1 MLQTARVLAFAL
13 LLAAL
18 PPAQASPQRI
28 VSLGLCTDQLVLLL
42 AERAQ
47 IASLSVWAAD
57 PDLSY
62 LVDEVG
68 DIPLNNASAERVI
81 GFAPDLVIASEF
93 VGGDAVRLLRRLGY
107 DVRRLPVAT
116 SIDEIYRQLELV
128 GDWTGNPERA
138 AGIIATMRARLARV
152 RARYADRPVRRVIRY
167 APNGYTVGSGTL
179 EHDLFEHAGYRN
191 LAAEMG
197 ITGFRSI
204 SLETL
209 LAADPEVLQIDRR
222 LSPEASLAGARLE
235 HPALARLADR
245 RETLD
250 IPTPLRI
257 CAGPMVVDAVEMM
270 AARR

>member
-197 ITGFRSI
+197 ITGFTPI

-222 LSPEASLAGARLE
+222 LSPETSLAGARLE